1 VTVPWLIDT
10 DPGIDDALALLLAFA
25 SPEVSV
31 EAITSVAGNV
41 PIDLTTANVH
51 RILSVGAPAQRP
63 RVARGAAAPLRGPL
77 VTAAEFHGDDGLGG
91 ISNLRDADG
100 RLVYPAPETSE
111 TPAMERPAAPE
122 GIDGADLILEMA
134 ERFAGELVVVALGPL
149 TNLAVALE
157 RDRRRL
163 AQVARVVIMGGAIA
177 EPGNVTPSAEFNFH
191 VDPEAAAAVFRS
203 GLPLELVP
211 LDATHQVMLRRAD
224 LGAALAR
231 GRAPVARFIDDF
243 TNHLFTYGDQ
253 RGGEGFALH
262 DPLAVGVALD
272 PSLVGLE
279 AFHVDVEDEGR
290 VTRGA
295 SVADRRS
302 IPSHE
307 KSPPNCRVAMTVHAE
322 RFLGLFL
329 ARICA
334 GPATSAIR

>member
-1 VTVPWLIDT
+1 MTVPWLIDT

-51 RILSVGAPAQRP
+51 RILSVGAPVRRP

-100 RLVYPAPETSE
+100 RLVYPVPEPPVS
-111 TPAMERPAAPE
+111 PE
-122 GIDGADLILEMA
+122 GIDGPDLILEMA

-163 AQVARVVIMGGAIA
+163 ARVARVVIMGGAIA
-177 EPGNVTPSAEFNFH
+177 EPGNVTPSAEFNIH

-231 GRAPVARFIDDF
+231 GRAPIARFIDDF

-322 RFLGLFL
+322 RFLELFL
-329 ARICA
+329 ARVCA
-334 GPATSAIR
+334 GPAAASAIR